1 MPWAALAAATL
12 GAFARARGLSLGSEA
27 VRGALGLAQEVP
39 AVAVAAPPSAAALLE
54 ALERG
59 CLCDPARTQVMTPP
73 AVARWLAAQAGA
85 GQGEVLDPAA
95 GSGRLLL
102 AALEARLARGE
113 DPLRAVE
120 VGLRGVELDPAAA
133 CVARAALAARA
144 LEAGAAA
151 LPRPD
156 VRCGDA
162 LLVAHAPA
170 DVILLN
176 PPYGSADQLSGAHH
190 EAARRR
196 WPFWRHQ
203 QDRALWFLAL
213 SAQALRPQGRLAAI
227 VPRYWLE
234 STGAASF
241 RAWLKEALALEL
253 LCDLG
258 DAQVWPRVEVLTALL
273 VARRAAP
280 PLALRLWRPLDR
292 RSEGALDQRSEGALD
307 HRSEGAS
314 DHRSTPFPWA
324 SLGVPPGAYALPYGA
339 LGEAPW
345 VWRAPSEEARLAVVE
360 AAPSRAQD
368 WFEIG
373 QGCKS
378 GLNEVFALSPARA
391 RALGIAEA
399 LLAPLVRARQI
410 VAGGLRGE
418 DARLLLILP
427 ETDWRACAATAAHL
441 EAHRVGLEARY
452 QARQGAC
459 PWFALSLPQNLAW
472 MRAPKLLSPLYARE
486 NRFAADLEGRF
497 VLTDAYFLGL
507 RGPSGL
513 SLGALSLLL
522 SAAPL
527 RRFVEARAK
536 LKRDGYREYGGRL
549 LRSLPLPLAPW
560 EAAGPWGEALEGLW
574 GRRRGGA
581 GGPGLWAEV
590 DALAWGWYEA
600 AARR

>member
-1 MPWAALAAATL
+1 M
-12 GAFARARGLSLGSEA
+12 
-27 VRGALGLAQEVP
+27 
-39 AVAVAAPPSAAALLE
+39 
-54 ALERG
+54 
-59 CLCDPARTQVMTPP
+59 
-73 AVARWLAAQAGA
+73 
-85 GQGEVLDPAA
+85 
-95 GSGRLLL
+95 
-102 AALEARLARGE
+102 
-113 DPLRAVE
+113 
-120 VGLRGVELDPAAA
+120 
-133 CVARAALAARA
+133 
-144 LEAGAAA
+144 
-151 LPRPD
+151 
-156 VRCGDA
+156 
-162 LLVAHAPA
+162 AHAPA

-176 PPYGSADQLSGAHH
+176 PPYGSADQLSAAHH

-203 QDRALWFLAL
+203 QDRALWFLAVA
-213 SAQALRPQGRLAAI
+213 AQALRPQGRLAAI

-241 RAWLKEALALEL
+241 RGWLKEALALEL

-258 DAQVWPRVEVLTALL
+258 DAQVWPRVEVLTALV
-273 VARRAAP
+273 VARRAVAP
-280 PLALRLWRPLDR
+280 PSLRLWR
-292 RSEGALDQRSEGALD
+292 ALDQRSKGVLEQRSEVALDQRSKGALD
-307 HRSEGAS
+307 R
-314 DHRSTPFPWA
+314 RSTPFPWA
-324 SLGVPPGAYALPYGA
+324 SEGGLASAYVVPYGA

-360 AAPSRAQD
+360 AAPSRAQE

-378 GLNEVFALSPARA
+378 GLNEVFALSAARA
-391 RALGIAEA
+391 RGLGIAES

-410 VAGGLRGE
+410 VAGGLSGE

-427 ETDWRACAATAAHL
+427 ETDWRACPAAAAHL
-441 EAHRVGLEARY
+441 EARRAELEARY

-486 NRFAADLEGRF
+486 NRFAPDLEGRF
-497 VLTDAYFLGL
+497 LLTDAYFLGL
-507 RGPSGL
+507 QGASGL

-522 SAAPL
+522 CAAPL

-549 LRSLPLPLAPW
+549 LRSLPLPLGPG
-560 EAAGPWGEALEGLW
+560 EAAGAWGEALEGLW
-574 GRRRGGA
+574 ARRREGEV
-581 GGPGLWAEV
+581 GPGLWAEV